1 MPPLHGLVRRLI
13 PSLRGVRGTRSSDRS
28 GACVTVA
35 HTAQLEPEVL
45 DEARGLCVRAFGERF
60 GADDWNHA
68 LGGMHALVHV
78 DGRLVA
84 HGAVVARVFLHAGRT
99 LRTGYVEAVAVDPD
113 AHRRGH
119 GSVAMAALEDIIRRA
134 YDLGALAASDAG
146 AALYA
151 RRGWTRWRGP
161 TSALTPDGI
170 LRTPDE
176 DGGVWVLPVRAN
188 VNPDGELTC
197 DWRADDL
204 W

>member
-1 MPPLHGLVRRLI
+1 VTDLVL
-13 PSLRGVRGTRSSDRS
+13 
-28 GACVTVA
+28 A
-35 HTAQLEPEVL
+35 HTAQLEPAVL

-119 GSVAMAALEDIIRRA
+119 GSVVMAALEHVIRRA
-134 YDLGALAASDAG
+134 YELGALAASDAG

-151 RRGWTRWRGP
+151 GRGWTKWRGP
-161 TSALTPDGI
+161 TSALTTDGI
-170 LRTPDE
+170 VRTPDE
-176 DGGVWVLPVRAN
+176 DGGVWVLPVSADLD
-188 VNPDGELTC
+188 PDGELTC